1 MIPGWCWRRPVII
14 ILAMLSKRERDV
26 LRLLAKGCTY
36 KQVAERL
43 GVSAHTVTT
52 HVKNSYR
59 KLGVRSAADAVARAR
74 QLKFL

>member
-1 MIPGWCWRRPVII
+1 MIAGWCSRPPVII

-43 GVSAHTVTT
+43 AVSAHTVAT

-59 KLGVRSAADAVARAR
+59 KLGVRSATAAVARAR
-74 QLKFL
+74 QLKLL